1 MQEGMTL
8 SQIDE
13 MDIGLYFRLMKRRI
27 SSSAHVPTGYI
38 DQVL

>member
-1 MQEGMTL
+1 MTL

-13 MDIGLYFRLMKRRI
+13 MDIGLYFRLMRRNAN
-27 SSSAHVPTGYI
+27 SKQDGEAAMGYI